1 MNLKPYFIA
10 QGSENLGPFTIDQLR
25 ERGISPNTEVWA
37 DGMEEWQPAY
47 KVTELQTLFE
57 GIDTSVYAA
66 ETIAEDEDCNT
77 LGSSFLPALGHAF
90 YTIIYFLF
98 VIPFDLWRKA
108 IIRLA
113 KQKRDRSLRIMGIK
127 TEWPFLSFIKRFI
140 FEFLFD
146 FLIFLSY
153 FVGLIIAIISYIK
166 WLSDLHH
173 IHPNFFEYILVLL
186 GFLVP
191 IYYFPVTISI
201 IRDLFQILLLPIR
214 KLISWFHKPAQYL
227 DLNVK

>member
-1 MNLKPYFIA
+1 MEYFIA

-25 ERGISPNTEVWA
+25 ERGISPDTEVWT

-66 ETIAEDEDCNT
+66 EAIAADEDSNS

-90 YTIIYFLF
+90 YTIIYLLF
-98 VIPFDLWRKA
+98 VLPFDLWRKA

-127 TEWPFLSFIKRFI
+127 TEWPLLSFIKRYI

-146 FLIFLSY
+146 FVIFLSY
-153 FVGLIIAIISYIK
+153 FVGLIIAIISYTK
-166 WLSDLHH
+166 WISDIPEYLQ
-173 IHPNFFEYILVLL
+173 PNFFDYIKALL
-186 GFLVP
+186 FILLP
-191 IYYFPVTISI
+191 FYNLPVFISLF
-201 IRDLFQILLLPIR
+201 RDICQISLLPIR
-214 KLISWFHKPAQYL
+214 KLISWFRKPAQYY
-227 DLNVK
+227 DLKVK